1 MADTSFPAH
10 LSVDRQLDI
19 DGVPILTASVS
30 VSDDVAALPLPA
42 GPAGAQGQR
51 GRPRSTFRKMGEI
64 PNQAA
69 RPTGLNAEDRGK
81 WWHRLD
87 DNGMDVWTGTAWKH
101 SPGAVGARGPV
112 ADANQITTAPTK
124 HLPDLTTPAL
134 EFIGAGAQQ
143 QLNSTA
149 PAGAKGAKG
158 PAGASGQITKST
170 DFDQTSGLTHGG
182 VFAYQRSSGK
192 FRGMP
197 TPLAVGPW
205 SWYESDF
212 SGDQEGAVAQFI
224 AGTFTIPAQPFAW
237 RPVVYG
243 HMSTYSVNNGQQSAR
258 GAVRLYHSQGQVVGA
273 TAGGSG
279 VYLYSP
285 ITPTYRDEQS
295 TRTLSP
301 TSDFAVVPAGQAA
314 SLVVAVERDTGNGAI
329 GYRTSRASLV
339 VYARPI

>member
-19 DGVPILTASVS
+19 DGVPILTATVS

-42 GPAGAQGQR
+42 GPAGPQGPR

-64 PNQAA
+64 ANAAA
-69 RPTGLNAEDRGK
+69 RPAGLAAEDRGK

-101 SPGAVGARGPV
+101 SPNAVGVRGPV
-112 ADANQITTAPTK
+112 AEANQITAAPTQQK
-124 HLPDLTTPAL
+124 PELTTPAV
-134 EFIGAGAQQ
+134 EFIGTGAQQ
-143 QLNSTA
+143 QLNTTA
-149 PAGAKGAKG
+149 PAGAQGPKG
-158 PAGASGQITKST
+158 PAGASGFITKAT
-170 DFDQTSGLTHGG
+170 DFDQTSGLAQGG
-182 VFAYQRSSGK
+182 VFAFQRSSGK

-197 TPLAVGPW
+197 APLGVGPW
-205 SWYESDF
+205 AWYESDF
-212 SGDQEGAVAQFI
+212 IGDQEAVSAQLV
-224 AGTFTIPAQPFAW
+224 AGNFTIPAQPFAW
-237 RPVVYG
+237 RPIVYG
-243 HMSTYSVNNGQQSAR
+243 HMSGYSASNGSQSAR
-258 GAVRLYHSQGQVVGA
+258 MVVRLYHSQGQVIGVGV
-273 TAGGSG
+273 GGSG
-279 VYLYSP
+279 LYFYSP

-301 TSDFAVVPAGQAA
+301 SSDFAVVPAGQSATI
-314 SLVVAVERDTGNGAI
+314 VTAVERDNGTGTI

>member
-10 LSVDRQLDI
+10 LSVNRQLDV
-19 DGVPILTASVS
+19 DGVPILIANVS
-30 VSDDVAALPLPA
+30 VSDDIAFLPLPA

-64 PNQAA
+64 PNAAA
-69 RPTGLNAEDRGK
+69 RPAGLVAEDRGK

-101 SPGAVGARGPV
+101 STAAVGARGPV
-112 ADANQITTAPTK
+112 AETNAITTTPTGK
-124 HLPDLTTPAL
+124 LPNLTNPAV

-143 QLNSTA
+143 QLNTTA
-149 PAGAKGAKG
+149 PAGVQGAKG
-158 PAGASGQITKST
+158 PAGVSGQISKSP
-170 DFDQTSGLTHGG
+170 DFDQSSGISHGG

-197 TPLAVGPW
+197 APMGAGPW

-212 SGDQEGAVAQFI
+212 IADQESSVGQLI

-243 HMSTYSVNNGQQSAR
+243 NMSTYSVNNGQQAAR
-258 GAVRLYHSQGQVVGA
+258 AVVRLYNSQGQVVASSAGA
-273 TAGGSG
+273 SG
-279 VYLYSP
+279 VYLYLP
-285 ITPTYRDEQS
+285 IISTYRDEQS

-301 TSDFAVVPAGQAA
+301 TSDFGVVPAGQPA
-314 SLVVAVERDTGNGAI
+314 SLLVAVERDSGNSTI

-339 VYARPI
+339 IYARPI